1 MRRKRKDAVLEG
13 GVDCPGLVEFSVYD
27 TSPVHFLSMEAEQL
41 VRNTNEKDIRY
52 KTTKEKAK
60 LQFYRTGL
68 VF

>member
-27 TSPVHFLSMEAEQL
+27 TSPVHFLSMEAEKL
-41 VRNTNEKDIRY
+41 VRNNEKDIRY

-60 LQFYRTGL
+60 LQFYLTEL